1 MCSINESTNENSRA
15 TNARVKLPTW
25 LITDDHIGLLGG
37 WSSDGDKKEDTKINC
52 RYSMRLQNPSTVKH
66 GSAVFPTTPCS
77 VRSDTPSPASP
88 SSTCQLLPCVNCF
101 EENASQ
107 WLSSENRDDLETRE
121 DGGGGGGRAL
131 IYYEHLKTVLWRCG
145 ISLCESDT
153 RSFSLLMVVPRR
165 LQDSAV
171 YFKEDVSAKLCLVS
185 ARQGRFKLGFY
196 WLKEIK
202 KIEWQSW
209 ISALRAPALNLS
221 I

>member
-37 WSSDGDKKEDTKINC
+37 WSSDGDKKEDTEINC
-52 RYSMRLQNPSTVKH
+52 CYSTRLQNPSTVKH

-101 EENASQ
+101 EETRASGFPR
-107 WLSSENRDDLETRE
+107 ENRDDLETRE
-121 DGGGGGGRAL
+121 DGGRAL

-145 ISLCESDT
+145 ILLCESRHEIFPIVDGRPEET
-153 RSFSLLMVVPRR
+153 AGLSRIFHRR
-165 LQDSAV
+165 R
-171 YFKEDVSAKLCLVS
+171 VS
-185 ARQGRFKLGFY
+185 QT
-196 WLKEIK
+196 
-202 KIEWQSW
+202 
-209 ISALRAPALNLS
+209 
-221 I
+221 